1 MFNLKSI
8 SFYILFGYFI
18 FINENPII
26 SKSLLALLIIV
37 GLFLLK
43 RDFCNKK
50 IERSELGVF
59 LIFILYF
66 LSYIPSFYVEPNFS
80 WRIVDHPSRF
90 ILFLPV
96 AFIIKDVSRNNF
108 FHIFVIATYIQSII
122 VIINFIFNGAERGF
136 LYNSCISGA
145 QNLLILGNFLLYASL
160 VECRK
165 LYKCI
170 YLGGY
175 ILSVIVSL
183 FSMTRGVILCI
194 PFIFIIIFLLSR
206 KYSFYSITIKALLL
220 ILFTGLIVTI
230 SPALNSRLDI
240 TKRNLSNNFQE
251 IKDGNFDYGSSLGQ
265 RIAFFKYGI
274 TSIKLNPIFGSG
286 RKGYVDSM
294 ISVGYPINNRN
305 IATHSHNQFLSD
317 LAMRGFWGFIT
328 TLLFMFYLLSTFIK
342 DSRFKI
348 NIYSAFG
355 IIFISSYLLYFFTDS
370 PFIGSMHSLRFFIPM
385 YFVLY
390 YASRLDHKKDLKLDK
405 N

>member
-26 SKSLLALLIIV
+26 SKSLLTLLIIV

-122 VIINFIFNGAERGF
+122 VIINFIFNGVERGF
-136 LYNSCISGA
+136 LYNSCISGV
-145 QNLLILGNFLLYASL
+145 QHLLILGNFLLYASL
-160 VECRK
+160 VECKK
-165 LYKCI
+165 LHKYI
-170 YLGGY
+170 YLAGY
-175 ILSVIVSL
+175 ILSVIASL

-194 PFIFIIIFLLSR
+194 PFIFIIILLLSR
-206 KYSFYSITIKALLL
+206 KYSFYSITI
-220 ILFTGLIVTI
+220 IQ
-230 SPALNSRLDI
+230 NS
-240 TKRNLSNNFQE
+240 KSQ
-251 IKDGNFDYGSSLGQ
+251 K
-265 RIAFFKYGI
+265 
-274 TSIKLNPIFGSG
+274 
-286 RKGYVDSM
+286 
-294 ISVGYPINNRN
+294 
-305 IATHSHNQFLSD
+305 
-317 LAMRGFWGFIT
+317 
-328 TLLFMFYLLSTFIK
+328 
-342 DSRFKI
+342 
-348 NIYSAFG
+348 
-355 IIFISSYLLYFFTDS
+355 
-370 PFIGSMHSLRFFIPM
+370 
-385 YFVLY
+385 
-390 YASRLDHKKDLKLDK
+390 
-405 N
+405 

>member
-1 MFNLKSI
+1 MFNSKLI
-8 SFYILFGYFI
+8 PFYILFGYFI

-26 SKSLLALLIIV
+26 SKSLLVLMIIIGLLFI
-37 GLFLLK
+37 K
-43 RDFCNKK
+43 RDFLNNK
-50 IERSELGVF
+50 IEASERKIF

-90 ILFLPV
+90 ILFLPI
-96 AFIIKDVSRNNF
+96 AFFIKDVSKNNLF
-108 FHIFVIATYIQSII
+108 NLFVIATYFQSII
-122 VIINFIFNGAERGF
+122 VIINFIFNGADRGF

-145 QNLLILGNFLLYASL
+145 QHLLILGNFLLYASL

-165 LYKCI
+165 LHKYI
-170 YLGGY
+170 YLTGY
-175 ILSVIVSL
+175 ILSVIASL

-194 PFIFIIIFLLSR
+194 PFIFILILFLSR
-206 KYSFYSITIKALLL
+206 KYSFYNITIKALLL

-230 SPALNSRLDI
+230 SPALNLRLET

-251 IKDGNFDYGSSLGQ
+251 IKDGNFDYASSLGQ
-265 RIAFFKYGI
+265 RIAFLKYGI
-274 TSIKLNPIFGSG
+274 TSTKLNPIFGSG
-286 RKGYVDSM
+286 RNGYVDSM
-294 ISVGYPINNRN
+294 ISVGYPIKKRN
-305 IATHSHNQFLSD
+305 IATHSHNQFVSD

-342 DSRFKI
+342 DSRLKI

-390 YASRLDHKKDLKLDK
+390 YASRLDIEKDMKLDK